1 MPVNSRDVGRARL
14 RTPRLL
20 VVAAAATTLA
30 GLSGG
35 TAPAEEL
42 TIATAPMMDVTAIDV
57 AAPEAIQAAP
67 VATQAAPEEPS
78 VPAVVARV
86 DLSDQTMTVYVD
98 EKLSYEFKVST
109 GRSGYGTPTGQWN
122 AAWLSAS
129 HRSKKYHN
137 APMPWSVF
145 FHGGYAVH
153 GTTEVRRLGRPASH
167 GCVRLHPANA
177 KIFYKLVQ
185 EYGKENTLVS
195 IVR

>member
-1 MPVNSRDVGRARL
+1 MPVNSRAVGRAR
-14 RTPRLL
+14 RHTPRL
-20 VVAAAATTLA
+20 VAIAAAATTLA
-30 GLSGG
+30 GLCGG

-42 TIATAPMMDVTAIDV
+42 IIATAPMMDVTAIDV
-57 AAPEAIQAAP
+57 AAPEA
-67 VATQAAPEEPS
+67 TQAAPEEPS
-78 VPAVVARV
+78 VPTVVARI

-98 EKLSYEFKVST
+98 ERLSYEFKVST
-109 GRSGYGTPTGQWN
+109 GRPGYGTPAGQWN
-122 AAWLSAS
+122 AAWLSPY

-145 FHGGYAVH
+145 FNGGYAVH
-153 GTTEVRRLGRPASH
+153 GTTEVRRLGRAASH